1 MGRRGAEAARGD
13 DVTENLK
20 FREINNSLGRFQDEM
35 VEYDTAIGLAVCG
48 QERHEI
54 FGETVN
60 IVLIFSDLFR
70 GVDEYVLHDPGKES
84 GAAFAALRDNNPL

>member
-35 VEYDTAIGLAVCG
+35 VEYDTAIGLAV
-48 QERHEI
+48 EDRSVI
-54 FGETVN
+54 KSLVK
-60 IVLIFSDLFR
+60 
-70 GVDEYVLHDPGKES
+70 P
-84 GAAFAALRDNNPL
+84 